1 MTSSDLLYLKSV
13 GRFFRRVIDL
23 DQSGCP
29 RAAIKDRGRSGSQL
43 GQFCGF
49 VNHNLFFIGSNQASL
64 PKTGQNAA
72 NRFGRELQITG
83 NVVTRY
89 TEPVRDA
96 RLSKL
101 RATLRYSNQKSRQLL
116 LGGLK
121 MIQQGPVE

>member
-1 MTSSDLLYLKSV
+1 MTRSDLLYLKSV

-29 RAAIKDRGRSGSQL
+29 RAAIKRLCALRKPTRPILRFCESQS
-43 GQFCGF
+43 
-49 VNHNLFFIGSNQASL
+49 VFIGSNQPSL